1 MCSVSSAR
9 AVGREGNELPVDLEA
24 LGDLVDPPLDLV
36 VKDERD
42 EDVLDLLGRDS
53 ELLQVSGA

>member
-1 MCSVSSAR
+1 M
-9 AVGREGNELPVDLEA
+9 GREGNELPVDLEA